1 MTEAP
6 ANLWLMIVALASSAY
21 LLKVFGLVVLG
32 SRQLPK
38 VFERCLGLIPAALLS
53 ALVLKDSFSIGQSLV
68 VDARVA
74 GFVVAIV
81 AAWRRA
87 PLIVVVV
94 LAASAT
100 ALVRAI

>member
-1 MTEAP
+1 
-6 ANLWLMIVALASSAY
+6 
-21 LLKVFGLVVLG
+21 
-32 SRQLPK
+32 
-38 VFERCLGLIPAALLS
+38 LGLIPAALLS
-53 ALVLKDSFSIGQSLV
+53 ALVLKDTFSLGQSLV

-74 GFVVAIV
+74 GFTVAVV

-94 LAASAT
+94 LAATAT

>member
-6 ANLWLMIVALASSAY
+6 ANLWIMIIALAASAY
-21 LLKVFGLVVLG
+21 LLKMFGLVVLG

-38 VFERCLGLIPAALLS
+38 VFDRCLELIPAALLS
-53 ALVLKDSFSIGQSLV
+53 ALVLKDTFSLGQSLV

-74 GFVVAIV
+74 GFAVAVV

-87 PLIVVVV
+87 PVIVVVI
-94 LAASAT
+94 LAATAT